1 LKGDIEDLIQKLLFC
16 ISQPLNY
23 EMDWRD
29 NQEAKEV
36 MKQKVLQNLQYA
48 LNSLKKRD
56 LMQRL
61 SQPEDFKIEPL
72 DQLEFGRWLK
82 NRQPRKHDAHLN
94 KLMFRSKRWAGLGT
108 PFSSFSMGRKPK
120 SGKIDWGL
128 KRVIGHLLTSSNDIL
143 DNYDEWNMTKWINN
157 RT

>member
-1 LKGDIEDLIQKLLFC
+1 MKGDIEDLIQKLLFC

-72 DQLEFGRWLK
+72 DQLEFGRWVK

-94 KLMFRSKRWAGLGT
+94 KLMFRSKVRKKSLQ
-108 PFSSFSMGRKPK
+108 FDEFFEVFYVSEMGRFRNTFFFILN
-120 SGKIDWGL
+120 GKKTQIWQ
-128 KRVIGHLLTSSNDIL
+128 N
-143 DNYDEWNMTKWINN
+143 
-157 RT
+157 

>member
-1 LKGDIEDLIQKLLFC
+1 MKGDIEDLIQKLLFC

-94 KLMFRSKRWAGLGT
+94 KLMFRSKVRKKKSLQ
-108 PFSSFSMGRKPK
+108 FDEFFEVFYVSEMGRFRNAFFFIFN
-120 SGKIDWGL
+120 GKKTQI
-128 KRVIGHLLTSSNDIL
+128 
-143 DNYDEWNMTKWINN
+143 
-157 RT
+157 

>member
-1 LKGDIEDLIQKLLFC
+1 MQFLKGDIEDLIQKLLFC

-94 KLMFRSKRWAGLGT
+94 KLMFRSKV
-108 PFSSFSMGRKPK
+108 RKK
-120 SGKIDWGL
+120 SLKI
-128 KRVIGHLLTSSNDIL
+128 KVQF
-143 DNYDEWNMTKWINN
+143 
-157 RT
+157 

>member
-1 LKGDIEDLIQKLLFC
+1 MKGDIEDLIQKLLFC
-16 ISQPLNY
+16 ISEPLNY

-94 KLMFRSKRWAGLGT
+94 KLMFRSKVRKKSLQ
-108 PFSSFSMGRKPK
+108 FDEFFEIFYVSEMGRFRNAFFFILN
-120 SGKIDWGL
+120 GKKTQIWQ
-128 KRVIGHLLTSSNDIL
+128 N
-143 DNYDEWNMTKWINN
+143 
-157 RT
+157 

>member
-1 LKGDIEDLIQKLLFC
+1 MKGDIEDLIQKLLFC

-61 SQPEDFKIEPL
+61 SYPEENTEDFKIEPL

-94 KLMFRSKRWAGLGT
+94 KLMFRSKV
-108 PFSSFSMGRKPK
+108 RKK
-120 SGKIDWGL
+120 N
-128 KRVIGHLLTSSNDIL
+128 HTSI
-143 DNYDEWNMTKWINN
+143 
-157 RT
+157 

>member
-1 LKGDIEDLIQKLLFC
+1 MQFLKGDIEDLIQKLLFC

-94 KLMFRSKRWAGLGT
+94 KLMFRSKVRKKSLQ
-108 PFSSFSMGRKPK
+108 FDEFFEVFYVSEMGRFRNAFFFILN
-120 SGKIDWGL
+120 GKKTQIWQ
-128 KRVIGHLLTSSNDIL
+128 N
-143 DNYDEWNMTKWINN
+143 
-157 RT
+157 

>member
-94 KLMFRSKRWAGLGT
+94 KLMFRSKVRKKSLQFDDFFDIFYV
-108 PFSSFSMGRKPK
+108 PEMGRFRNTLFFILN
-120 SGKIDWGL
+120 GKKTQIW
-128 KRVIGHLLTSSNDIL
+128 
-143 DNYDEWNMTKWINN
+143 
-157 RT
+157 

>member
-1 LKGDIEDLIQKLLFC
+1 MKGDIEDLIQKLLFC

-94 KLMFRSKRWAGLGT
+94 KLMFRSKVRKSLQ
-108 PFSSFSMGRKPK
+108 FDEFFEVFYVSEMGRFRNAFFFILN
-120 SGKIDWGL
+120 GKKTQIWQ
-128 KRVIGHLLTSSNDIL
+128 N
-143 DNYDEWNMTKWINN
+143 
-157 RT
+157 